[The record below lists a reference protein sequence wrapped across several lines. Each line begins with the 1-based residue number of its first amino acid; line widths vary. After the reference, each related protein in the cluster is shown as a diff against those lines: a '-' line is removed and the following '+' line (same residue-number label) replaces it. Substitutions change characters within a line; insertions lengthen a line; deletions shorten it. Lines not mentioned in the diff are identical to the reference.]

1 MKAIRVFEP
10 GDSSVLTLVD
20 MDRPQLKPGWSLV
33 RVKGFGI
40 NRSEILTR
48 KGHSP
53 SVSFPRVLGIECVGI
68 IEDSTDLSR
77 LPLGQKVVSIMG
89 EMGRAFDGAY
99 AEYVLVPNE
108 QIYPIET
115 DLDWSQLAAVPET
128 YYTAYGS
135 LKTLR
140 IEPRDSVLVRGG
152 SSGVGLAFAS
162 LIKALHPQLTLL
174 GSSLRPHK
182 NEQLQAAGYD
192 QVVLD
197 QDGKLHLDQP
207 VDKILDL
214 VGPAVI
220 KDSLIHLQSGGI
232 ICSTGILGGKWF
244 LEDFDPIMLLGKNTY
259 LTSFYSGQVD
269 QTSLQEVFD
278 IIETHNLLIQPQKI
292 FALED
297 LVQAHDYLDSHDSFG
312 KVVIIND

>member
-10 GDSSVLTLVD
+10 GDSSVLKLVD
-20 MDRPQLKPGWSLV
+20 MDMPQLKPGWSLIK
-33 RVKGFGI
+33 VKGFGI

-48 KGHSP
+48 QGHSP

-68 IEDSTDLSR
+68 IEESSDLAR

-89 EMGRAFDGAY
+89 EMGRAFDGSY
-99 AEYVLVPNE
+99 AEYALVPNE

-115 DLDWSQLAAVPET
+115 GLDWPQLAAVPET

-135 LKTLR
+135 LKALK
-140 IEPRDSVLVRGG
+140 IEPRDRVLVRGA

-162 LIKALHPQLTLL
+162 LIKALHPQVTLL
-174 GSSLRPHK
+174 GSSRRPHK

-192 QVVLD
+192 QMILD

-244 LEDFDPIMLLGKNTY
+244 LEDFDPIMLLGKNAY

-278 IIETHNLLIQPQKI
+278 SIETHNLLIQPQKI
-292 FALED
+292 FALEN
-297 LVQAHDYLDSHDSFG
+297 LAQAHDYLDSHDSFG